1 MLEAAKNTMNSSL
14 EEMKTVAS
22 SIEALRSRMGELDV
36 IARKTRPIIPQLE
49 GEVKSL
55 QERDVI
61 VKETLKS
68 LKERRDKV
76 KTISSGI
83 GSSLK

>member
-61 VKETLKS
+61 
-68 LKERRDKV
+68 
-76 KTISSGI
+76 KTN
-83 GSSLK
+83 